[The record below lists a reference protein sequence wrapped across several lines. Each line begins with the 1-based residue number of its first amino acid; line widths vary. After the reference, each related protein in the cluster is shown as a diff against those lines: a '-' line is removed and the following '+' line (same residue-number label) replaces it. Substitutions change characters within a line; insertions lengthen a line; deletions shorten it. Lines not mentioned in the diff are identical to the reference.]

1 MLCDKATQ
9 EFTRIYQQE
18 FGDILPEDQ
27 ARVKANK
34 VFSFFKTIVNEIS
47 KSDEVS
53 NCSKKGGLKNGNKNK
68 GKSI

>member
-1 MLCDKATQ
+1 MLCDKAIQ
-9 EFTRIYQQE
+9 EFSKIYQQE
-18 FGDILPEDQ
+18 YGVLLPEDQ
-27 ARVKANK
+27 ACLKANK
-34 VFSFFKTIVNEIS
+34 VFSFFKTIVDEIS